1 MALQN
6 AGATYA
12 CVFLAKALAA
22 GGGIGGGGCAAP
34 RLAARR
40 LRCRAD
46 ACLLPRLLVPVF
58 ILVARVAP
66 SDAVPLS
73 ICAIAGGA
81 VANFIA
87 YSQRR
92 RADGSPLIDYGRV
105 RVRVRRAR
113 APRRCGLAP
122 PRL

>member
-22 GGGIGGGGCAAP
+22 GGGIGGGGCVAA
-34 RLAARR
+34 RLARTPLRR
-40 LRCRAD
+40 RVFSSSSAHASPPAL
-46 ACLLPRLLVPVF
+46 RLLVPVF
-58 ILVARVAP
+58 ILVAGVPP

-92 RADGSPLIDYGRV
+92 RGDGAPLIDYGCV
-105 RVRVRRAR
+105 ALFSC
-113 APRRCGLAP
+113 ADWPD
-122 PRL
+122 